1 MPGNY
6 LTTRNAAQL
15 LGISV
20 RTVQLWVDSGKL
32 HGWTTQGGH
41 RRISHQ
47 SVLESLALR
56 VKAELDVPSLY
67 ELPLLIVEDE
77 LALIKLYRAHIRTWP
92 FGVRVT
98 VTPNGYEALVLAGEV
113 KPALMICDLR
123 LPGVN
128 GFQIVRALA
137 EMERFNRMRIV
148 VISGLPDSEI
158 EAHGGL
164 PAGVEVMCKPI
175 DFQKLKALAQT
186 EWDIRVQERAKY

>member
-6 LTTRNAAQL
+6 LTTKAAAQL

-32 HGWTTQGGH
+32 YGWITRGGH

-47 SVLESLALR
+47 SVLEFLALR
-56 VKAELDVPSLY
+56 AKAESDTNSPY
-67 ELPLLIVEDE
+67 KLPILIVEDE
-77 LALIKLYRAHIRTWP
+77 LALIKLYQVHIRTWP
-92 FGVRVT
+92 FGVRLT

-128 GFQIVRALA
+128 GFQIVRALT
-137 EMERFNRMRIV
+137 EMERFNNMRIV
-148 VISGLPDSEI
+148 VISGLPESEI

-164 PAGVEVMCKPI
+164 PKRVEVMGKPI
-175 DFQKLKALAQT
+175 DFQRLQALAQK
-186 EWDIRVQERAKY
+186 EWDARVQD